1 LGLLLALNIDLEIV
15 FGLLLLISIAL
26 SVIVIVRK
34 NLRLK
39 SIMAFVL
46 GALLIFAPRIVFE
59 FRHQFL
65 MTKAFLNLLTKGTG
79 EHVGLSLNVLI
90 NRFLVMF
97 DQFSSSLTNS
107 NKLFGALILLFISLS
122 LVVLYR
128 KTDTKI
134 RNFITTSV
142 IVTFIFLLG
151 TVVFSH
157 DIWPHYLVG
166 LPVFYILLLG
176 IAFYLLRK
184 QLANAVFVS
193 LLIFLLF
200 LINLNPQAVV
210 QGLTQPLWEGDAS
223 VYRNQLTVIDY
234 VYKQAAGKNFK
245 YVVYTPPVYDY
256 TYQYLFS
263 WYGPQKYHY
272 SPLVQSNL
280 AFFIL
285 EPDLQYPF
293 RLSDWL
299 KQREADGRIIR
310 SQEVKG
316 GIIVQTRIH

>member
-1 LGLLLALNIDLEIV
+1 M
-15 FGLLLLISIAL
+15 FG
-26 SVIVIVRK
+26 
-34 NLRLK
+34 
-39 SIMAFVL
+39 
-46 GALLIFAPRIVFE
+46 
-59 FRHQFL
+59 
-65 MTKAFLNLLTKGTG
+65 
-79 EHVGLSLNVLI
+79 
-90 NRFLVMF
+90 
-97 DQFSSSLTNS
+97 QFSSSLTNS
-107 NKLFGALILLFISLS
+107 NQLFGALILLFIILS
-122 LVVLYR
+122 LVVLY
-128 KTDTKI
+128 KKADGKI

-142 IVTFIFLLG
+142 ITIFIFLLG

-176 IAFYLLRK
+176 IAFYLLSK
-184 QLANAVFVS
+184 QLKNILFVS
-193 LLIFLLF
+193 ALIILLF
-200 LINLNPQAVV
+200 LINLNPSAIV
-210 QGLTQPLWEGDAS
+210 QSLTQPIWEGDAS
-223 VYRNQLTVIDY
+223 VYRNQLAVIDY

-263 WYGPQKYHY
+263 WYGPEKYHY
-272 SPLVQSNL
+272 SPLVQANL